1 MEQENAMAAVAYPND
16 VKIVFTRYAF
26 RVCQAIIPP
35 LKLDEVIILGV
46 GGSFTN
52 L

>member
-16 VKIVFTRYAF
+16 FKVIFTRYAF
-26 RVCQAIIPP
+26 RVCQAIISP
-35 LKLDEVIILGV
+35 LKLDEVITLGAR
-46 GGSFTN
+46 GSFTN

>member
-1 MEQENAMAAVAYPND
+1 MKQENAMAAVAHPYD
-16 VKIVFTRYAF
+16 FKVVFTRHAF
-26 RVCQAIIPP
+26 RVCQAIISP
-35 LKLDEVIILGV
+35 LKLDELITLGA